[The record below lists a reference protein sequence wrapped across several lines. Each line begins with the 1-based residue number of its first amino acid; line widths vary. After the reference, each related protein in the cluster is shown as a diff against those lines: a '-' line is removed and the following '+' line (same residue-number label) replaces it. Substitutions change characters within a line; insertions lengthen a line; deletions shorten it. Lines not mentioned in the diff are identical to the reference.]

1 MRKSNILFI
10 PDLLRW
16 KISKKWST
24 VVILLLVAL
33 CMAVHTAENLSSFL
47 FAATAVSVL
56 LAVTSILW
64 IALPPCLLNWLTSS
78 TDTVSSPLMKISV
91 IFSFRTDLCFLAFF
105 ILLPALFPACS
116 LKWTNP
122 RILLLVTLWFF
133 ILLAGILNGILTFT
147 VWFLKVATRFLCL
160 CQTESMRSKK
170 RSQIYRSL
178 SRSPGYRYI
187 QNWSLWRRIR
197 YLPLQSPRRRKICRR
212 NTPGYWFHK
221 AVNQTYPWK
230 ALQNDPIWRNLC
242 APPWNWQTFAS
253 GCSERK
259 TSCFSLFQSVAY
271 CYSFFF
277 WVWPLAMP
285 WL

>member
-133 ILLAGILNGILTFT
+133 ILLAGISNGILTFT
-147 VWFLKVATRFLCL
+147 AWFLKVAT
-160 CQTESMRSKK
+160 
-170 RSQIYRSL
+170 
-178 SRSPGYRYI
+178 
-187 QNWSLWRRIR
+187 
-197 YLPLQSPRRRKICRR
+197 
-212 NTPGYWFHK
+212 
-221 AVNQTYPWK
+221 
-230 ALQNDPIWRNLC
+230 
-242 APPWNWQTFAS
+242 
-253 GCSERK
+253 
-259 TSCFSLFQSVAY
+259 
-271 CYSFFF
+271 
-277 WVWPLAMP
+277 AMP
-285 WL
+285 ASRQAVFNLPERQLRSFL